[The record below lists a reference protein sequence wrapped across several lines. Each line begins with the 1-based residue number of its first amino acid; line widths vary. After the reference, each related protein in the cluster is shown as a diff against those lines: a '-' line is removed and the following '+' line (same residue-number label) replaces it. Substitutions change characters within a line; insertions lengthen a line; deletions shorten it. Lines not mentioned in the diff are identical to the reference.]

1 MLFSQHPFFYF
12 VQLVVDILA
21 DDCLNEDALTGAVI
35 DVSLT
40 EDSENKE
47 KYTEELRS
55 LFKSFNISTLIGD
68 IIEELLLYGEY
79 CLSVISKPNKGI
91 IEINDNIMPGSVI
104 ALYDSSFPKVFYK
117 LEGNKYEARGV
128 GVQANLQATT
138 LGEDTGVACVRA
150 GGVPNMTLK
159 LTGKLTYESQGLCLV
174 GTCTYTTAV
183 TKNFSCY

>member
-1 MLFSQHPFFYF
+1 MFSFWLTDISQPFSSGSF
-12 VQLVVDILA
+12 VSSCDTNNTYTTYLWPKTPFMYQGR
-21 DDCLNEDALTGAVI
+21 EDKIG
-35 DVSLT
+35 
-40 EDSENKE
+40 
-47 KYTEELRS
+47 
-55 LFKSFNISTLIGD
+55 NIT
-68 IIEELLLYGEY
+68 
-79 CLSVISKPNKGI
+79 
-91 IEINDNIMPGSVI
+91 
-104 ALYDSSFPKVFYK
+104 
-117 LEGNKYEARGV
+117 EGNKYEAMGV